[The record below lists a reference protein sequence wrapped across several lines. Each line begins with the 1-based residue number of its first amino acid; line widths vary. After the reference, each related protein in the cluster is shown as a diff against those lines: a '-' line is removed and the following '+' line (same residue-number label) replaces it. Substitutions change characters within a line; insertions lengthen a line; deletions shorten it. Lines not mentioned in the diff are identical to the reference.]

1 MAAKKKTAPKKT
13 IKTAPETEAHVPAIV
28 SKPTASIEPPAW
40 PVLPSKLDI
49 AERCLPL
56 ETRVSEIE
64 KAAAAYLKIE
74 DEATAAAALIYIDFM
89 KKSEQSVE
97 KRRKAYTDPARTFT
111 ETINGFV
118 KAYTMRLE
126 IARRALSQKLLA
138 YQDALKKKADEEFAA
153 KRKAEEA
160 DAAARAKK
168 LEDAGHVTAAQQLR
182 EIAATAPA
190 PKTDV
195 KVRTESGISTAVVET
210 WKGSITDMGAFLKA
224 FLEGKFATYVF
235 FDNITIEKTP
245 LNKFAK
251 DNKDKVDT
259 VVNGVAIICER
270 TLGARG

>member
-13 IKTAPETEAHVPAIV
+13 TKTAHETEAHVPAIV
-28 SKPTASIEPPAW
+28 NKPAASIEPPMW

-56 ETRVSEIE
+56 ETRVAEME

-74 DEATAAAALIYIDFM
+74 DEATASAALIYIDFI

-97 KRRKAYTDPARTFT
+97 KRRKAYTDPPRLFI
-111 ETINGFV
+111 ETINSFV
-118 KAYTMRLE
+118 KAYIMRLE
-126 IARRALSQKLLA
+126 IARRVLSQKLLG
-138 YQDALKKKADEEFAA
+138 YQDALRAKREEEAA
-153 KRKAEEA
+153 AARKAEEV

-168 LEDAGHVTAAQQLR
+168 LEEAGYTTAAQQLR

-210 WKGSITDMGAFLKA
+210 WKGTITDMGAFLRA
-224 FLEGKFATYVF
+224 FSEGKFAGYVF
-235 FDNITIEKTP
+235 FDNISVEKTP

-259 VVNGVAIICER
+259 TVHGVAIICDR
-270 TLGARG
+270 NLGARG